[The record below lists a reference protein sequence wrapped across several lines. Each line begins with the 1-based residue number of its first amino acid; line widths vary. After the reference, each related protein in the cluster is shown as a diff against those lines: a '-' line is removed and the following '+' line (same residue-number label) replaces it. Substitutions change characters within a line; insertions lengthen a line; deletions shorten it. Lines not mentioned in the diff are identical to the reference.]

1 MSQSQMQN
9 PASPHQRIVE
19 LDVMRALAAVSLV
32 LFHFTHVYRVKYG
45 YIEPLGF
52 EYHYGAYGTQM
63 FFMLS
68 GYVNAMSLLRRR
80 QPVDFIAARLIRIVP
95 IFWGAIALNL
105 AILSVAPLQ
114 SPSLSYEAIL
124 ANFTLLPKLFGYDCV
139 DPVMWT
145 LQIEMLF
152 YAILV
157 GLFCS
162 GALRRPVLAWMVLA
176 GAALLVC
183 PVHDWL
189 VAAYPTAKATSLL
202 RVVRYAAVLDQI
214 PLFGIGYL
222 MYMIRTRV
230 GALPLSAA
238 AMVGCAAVFHS
249 IDHGKHNPAATL
261 LITLFLAACA
271 YGKVPPL
278 RLPVFVFIST
288 ISYSLYLFH
297 NSLGCIVIYHLNWI
311 GCSSVVS
318 FTAALVFVVALA
330 TLITYSIEQPL
341 TGWLRRRWLV
351 LRARL
356 EPVPEPAVVS

>member
-1 MSQSQMQN
+1 MQN
-9 PASPHQRIVE
+9 PASPHRRIVE

-45 YIEPLGF
+45 YIDPLGF

-95 IFWGAIALNL
+95 IFWMAIALNL
-105 AILSVAPLQ
+105 AILSIAPLHGATV
-114 SPSLSYEAIL
+114 SWDGVL
-124 ANFTLLPKLFGYDCV
+124 ANFTLMPKLFGYECV

-152 YAILV
+152 YVILV

-162 GALRRPVLAWMVLA
+162 GALRRPVLVWSVLA

-189 VAAYPTAKATSLL
+189 AAVYPTATTTSLL
-202 RVVRYAAVLDQI
+202 RVVRYAAVLDQV
-214 PLFGIGYL
+214 PLFGIGFL

-230 GALPLSAA
+230 GAIPMNIA

-278 RLPVFVFIST
+278 RLRVFVFIST

-297 NSLGCIVIYHLNWI
+297 NNLGCIVIHHLNWA
-311 GCSSVVS
+311 GCSSAVS
-318 FTAALVFVVALA
+318 FAAALGFVVALA
-330 TLITYSIEQPL
+330 TVITYVLEQPL
-341 TGWLRRRWLV
+341 TGWLRGRWAA
-351 LRARL
+351 LRAR
-356 EPVPEPAVVS
+356 PELDSGLKTEAAVAT